1 MSRPEGSRGNG
12 ISPRWWIAG
21 AGVVL
26 AAVAVIAF
34 VSYGHLRPG
43 GTPKQQLKVWVS
55 STQLGQEVGT
65 LYDDGL
71 DIDKVLS
78 RHKGTVAVHTDCS
91 VLSVTAE
98 SGNSN
103 LPSPDTQITQMLA
116 RAYQLEYDAGNN
128 CYAAGATNTK
138 LLARSA
144 AQRAE
149 AEKIFDEVLARVGVL
164 TGESVSTTTTTE
176 PTTGGIFG

>member
-1 MSRPEGSRGNG
+1 M
-12 ISPRWWIAG
+12 
-21 AGVVL
+21 

-34 VSYGHLRPG
+34 VSYGHLGPG

-55 STQLGQEVGT
+55 STQLGQDVGT
-65 LYDDGL
+65 LYDVGVA
-71 DIDKVLS
+71 IDKVVA
-78 RHKGTVAVHTDCS
+78 HDKGARAIRTACD
-91 VLSVTAE
+91 VLSVDAE

-128 CYAAGATNTK
+128 CFAAGATNTK

-144 AQRAE
+144 AQRGE

-164 TGESVSTTTTTE
+164 TGESVSTTTTTQ